1 MTETSVKIEEILY
14 EGLVGI
20 ADPRERE
27 EFLNLTCTA
36 NPGLRA
42 RLEKLIA
49 LHDEAE
55 RFFAQEPE
63 FDSSTF
69 TAPSESAPTPD
80 GNPDEGIETR
90 IGRYRLLEC
99 LGAGGCG
106 VVYLAEQ
113 MEPVRRRVALK
124 IIRVGMDT
132 EHIIARFETER
143 QTLALMDHP
152 NIARVLDA
160 GATAA
165 GRPFFVMQLVD
176 GPRITEYCDQNRL
189 DIPARLKLFIAVC
202 RAIQHAHQKGII
214 HCDIKPSNLLVTRH
228 DGVAVPKVID
238 FGIAKAMEASHA
250 DVFAPASSLPIGTPA
265 YMSPE
270 QVNGDG
276 LDVDS
281 RSDIYSLGVVLY
293 ELLAGMPPR
302 DPEIFSSPE
311 PETIHRTL
319 HGTPVAKPSIRLA
332 CCPPETLRQLAANRR
347 MEPARLVRMLRGD
360 LDAIIGKA
368 MRIDRKLRYGTANEL
383 AEDIS
388 RFLDNEPVNARG
400 SPRGYRL
407 GKLVRRNKIVFAA
420 GAIAMIALT
429 GGFGTSTWLF
439 FREARARHEQA
450 LLREAAE
457 KASAI
462 EANLRRRAQAG
473 EAVAHAAVLIRDGDL
488 AQADKLLDQI
498 ALDDVPASLES
509 AAVFRAVGE
518 WLLPQGRP
526 ADAARRQAA
535 LAQAISRVD
544 KSNSESVS
552 IHFVAA
558 AAALVDAGDIEH
570 YEDLRQMA
578 VERFSAATHP
588 YIMDE
593 IVKSCLIMPACPEL
607 LAKLEPMVEVL
618 KSNLPWDRQASPAE
632 LMEGWQMLSITLAAY
647 RTGDHPLA
655 LEWARRCLKHPN
667 VNPSRN
673 ATIHAIIAMA
683 QHHTGRTEDARVA
696 LETARSAVTAH
707 FQQPF
712 QHGGPETG
720 YWFDWV
726 IARILL
732 KEAEGV
738 EIVAQE

>member
-1 MTETSVKIEEILY
+1 MTETSVKIDEILY
-14 EGLVGI
+14 EGLAGI
-20 ADPRERE
+20 DDPRERE
-27 EFLNLTCTA
+27 EFLNLTCSA

-42 RLEKLIA
+42 RLEKLVSVR
-49 LHDEAE
+49 DEAE

-63 FDSSTF
+63 FDSSSF
-69 TAPSESAPTPD
+69 IDPSDSAPTPD
-80 GNPDEGIETR
+80 GNSDEGIGTR
-90 IGRYRLLEC
+90 IGRYRLYEC
-99 LGAGGCG
+99 LGEGGCG

-132 EHIIARFETER
+132 EHIIARFEMER

-160 GATAA
+160 GTTDA
-165 GRPFFVMQLVD
+165 GRPFVVMQLVD
-176 GPRITEYCDQNRL
+176 GPRITEYCDRNRL
-189 DIPARLKLFIAVC
+189 DIPGRLQLFIAVC

-238 FGIAKAMEASHA
+238 FGIAKAMEASHV
-250 DVFAPASSLPIGTPA
+250 DVFTLASSLPVGTPA

-293 ELLAGMPPR
+293 ELLVGMPPR
-302 DPEIFSSPE
+302 DPETFGSSE
-311 PETIHRTL
+311 PETIRRTL
-319 HGTPVAKPSIRLA
+319 HDTPVAKPSIRLA
-332 CCPPETLRQLAANRR
+332 DCPPETLRQLAENRR

-360 LDAIIGKA
+360 LDEIIGKA

-388 RFLDNEPVNARG
+388 RFLGNEPVNARG
-400 SPRGYRL
+400 SRRGYRL

-420 GAIAMIALT
+420 GALVSIAMT

-439 FREARARHEQA
+439 FREARARQEQA
-450 LLREAAE
+450 RLREAA
-457 KASAI
+457 KAASAV
-462 EANLRRRAQAG
+462 EANLRRRAQAS
-473 EAVAHAAVLIRDGDL
+473 ETVAHAAVLIRDGDL
-488 AQADKLLDQI
+488 TQADKLLGQI
-498 ALDDVPASLES
+498 ALDDVPSSLES
-509 AAVFRAVGE
+509 AAAFRAVGE
-518 WLLPQGRP
+518 WLLPQGRS
-526 ADAARRQAA
+526 ADAAKRYAA
-535 LAQAISRVD
+535 LAHAISRVD

-558 AAALVDAGDIEH
+558 AAALVDVGDLAH
-570 YEDLRQMA
+570 YEELRLMA
-578 VERFSAATHP
+578 VDRFSAATHP

-593 IVKSCLIMPACPEL
+593 IVKSCLIMPASPEL
-607 LAKLEPMVEVL
+607 LAKLEPLVKGL
-618 KSNLPWDRQASPAE
+618 KNHLPWDRQASPYE
-632 LMEGWQMLSITLAAY
+632 LMEGWQMLSITLATY
-647 RTGDHPLA
+647 RTGDHLLA
-655 LEWARRCLKHPN
+655 LKWARRCLEHPN
-667 VNPSRN
+667 VNASRN

-683 QHHTGRTEDARVA
+683 QHHSGRTEEARVA
-696 LETARSAVTAH
+696 LESARSAVSDH
-707 FQQPF
+707 FRKPF
-712 QHGGPETG
+712 QHWGEDAAF
-720 YWFDWV
+720 WFDWV

-738 EIVAQE
+738 VIVAQE